1 MGFEVREI
9 PTTIDSNKFNLAQIQ
24 TMLQPIIDTLPK
36 EEDRDY
42 LNGLMNLLIGKEPR
56 ISNIPEELIYV
67 TVDKGNDIVMLY
79 DYYLRG
85 IWNIRDIRKRMTQYL
100 NELAVYLS
108 REGDLVKYGF
118 GGYSHQEQVQH
129 MSTEDRS
136 PRTKKKGWKFW

>member
-1 MGFEVREI
+1 MTFEIREI
-9 PTTIDSNKFNLAQIQ
+9 PSTLDSNKFNLAQIQ
-24 TMLQPIIDTLPK
+24 TMLQPIIDALPK

-42 LNGLMNLLIGKEPR
+42 LNGLMNLMIGKEPR

-67 TVDKGNDIVMLY
+67 TVDKGANIVMLY

-85 IWNIRDIRKRMTQYL
+85 LWSIRDIRKRIAQYL

-118 GGYSHQEQVQH
+118 GGYSHAEQIQKVT
-129 MSTEDRS
+129 TEDRT
-136 PRTKKKGWKFW
+136 PQKKKGWKFW